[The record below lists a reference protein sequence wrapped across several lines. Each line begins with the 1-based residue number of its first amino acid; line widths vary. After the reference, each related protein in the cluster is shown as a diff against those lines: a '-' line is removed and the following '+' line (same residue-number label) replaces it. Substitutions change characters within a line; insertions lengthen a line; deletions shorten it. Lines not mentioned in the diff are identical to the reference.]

1 MLPSLLRPSKEL
13 VLRYALSLMLCQCFS
28 QRHTAKGSVEEGRQA
43 QRNKK
48 GVVLAQDSHFNP
60 QTHTGIYIKTE
71 RAAITG

>member
-13 VLRYALSLMLCQCFS
+13 VLRHALSLMLCQCFS

-48 GVVLAQDSHFNP
+48 GVVLAQGS
-60 QTHTGIYIKTE
+60 
-71 RAAITG
+71 